1 MIMKSGI
8 RVACSFWRVVRVSE
22 CDNNNGALRS
32 IMLLGVVEAV
42 SVVVNYL
49 RLIAIILSE
58 KPDMK
63 HRASVCIHLSVKGRE
78 CANNND
84 ATAEACF
91 YSTNESTQRDFRIVY
106 EPSSFV
112 YQLCVKKTN

>member
-1 MIMKSGI
+1 M
-8 RVACSFWRVVRVSE
+8 SE

-42 SVVVNYL
+42 SIVVNYL
-49 RLIAIILSE
+49 GLIAIILSE